1 MNQFSKY
8 QIAVCRLYWSRG
20 MTKKKQLMFFMNHSD
35 KVINLVVILY
45 ID

>member
-1 MNQFSKY
+1 
-8 QIAVCRLYWSRG
+8 

-45 ID
+45 IDWKG